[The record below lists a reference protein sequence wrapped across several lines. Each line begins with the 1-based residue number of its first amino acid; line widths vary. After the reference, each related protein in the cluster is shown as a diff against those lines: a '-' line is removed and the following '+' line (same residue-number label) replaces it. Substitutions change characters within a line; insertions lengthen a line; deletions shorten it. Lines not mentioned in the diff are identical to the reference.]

1 MGDVMV
7 DKEVVER
14 LLGLLEEYVG
24 DLESVQDISFDEYK
38 STKQVKR
45 FVERTLQIAIEACLD
60 LGNHIIADEGLREP
74 EDNKDVFKV
83 LAEAGIIDAK
93 LLGSLQPMAS
103 FRNLIVHDYGKID
116 DEIVFGILQRRLED
130 FREYSKMIVV
140 HLRR

>member
-1 MGDVMV
+1 MV

-14 LLGLLEEYVG
+14 LLGLLEEYLN
-24 DLESVQDISFDEYK
+24 DLESVQDVGFDEYK
-38 STKQVKR
+38 SAKQVRR

-116 DEIVFGILQRRLED
+116 DEIVFGILKRRLED
-130 FREYSKMIVV
+130 FREYSKRIVD
-140 HLRR
+140 HMRR

>member
-1 MGDVMV
+1 MV
-7 DKEVVER
+7 DREVAER
-14 LLGLLEEYVG
+14 LLGLLEGYVN
-24 DLESVQDISFDEYK
+24 DLRTVQDIDFVEYAADIR
-38 STKQVKR
+38 TRR

-60 LGNHIIADEGLREP
+60 LGYHIIADEGLREP

-116 DEIVFGILQRRLED
+116 DEIVFGILKRRLED
-130 FREYSKMIVV
+130 FREYARMIAAY
-140 HLRR
+140 LCR